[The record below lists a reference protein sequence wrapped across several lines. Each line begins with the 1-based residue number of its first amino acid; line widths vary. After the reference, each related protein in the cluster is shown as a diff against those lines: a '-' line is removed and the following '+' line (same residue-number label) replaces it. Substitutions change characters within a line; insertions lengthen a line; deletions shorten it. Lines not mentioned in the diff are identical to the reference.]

1 MNFYCYSL
9 YDYMY
14 SEFSLVQS
22 HVNDDVAVYEFVR
35 QILSEVTSHE
45 LRNLTVMS
53 PINPFIWQD
62 GIFKLST
69 DFLKRFSIFRLGIF
83 DTSTGLLDGSV
94 DRVDLADKLVKV
106 LNDYLGYYNS
116 LEYFKKL
123 EVNVNEG

>member
-1 MNFYCYSL
+1 MNFYCYSF
-9 YDYMY
+9 YDYTY

-53 PINPFIWQD
+53 PMNPFIWQD
-62 GIFKLST
+62 GILKLST

-94 DRVDLADKLVKV
+94 DRVDLADKLVEV
-106 LNDYLGYYNS
+106 LNDYLDYFNS
-116 LEYFKKL
+116 LEYFKNL
-123 EVNVNEG
+123 EVNGDEG